1 MKIDLVPELPL
12 SGDYQN
18 IATAMDVFS
27 RFLLA
32 YPKTNQDAKLVARVK
47 LNIVTKHAYMLAT
60 IISDEGSAFYRIC
73 TEWIYYIL
81 VCGLFGSTDSGKW
94 SQLQQPN
101 CSLWQSEA
109 RLDKSFQLKRTKPTT
124 QLFKKSGNDG
134 DSTKKSTKNGTTQQQ
149 G

>member
-47 LNIVTKHAYMLAT
+47 LNIVTKHAYMLTT
-60 IISDEGSAFYRIC
+60 IISHEGSAFLSDLHRVNLLQSRLWPL
-73 TEWIYYIL
+73 WIH
-81 VCGLFGSTDSGKW
+81 
-94 SQLQQPN
+94 
-101 CSLWQSEA
+101 
-109 RLDKSFQLKRTKPTT
+109 R
-124 QLFKKSGNDG
+124 
-134 DSTKKSTKNGTTQQQ
+134 
-149 G
+149 